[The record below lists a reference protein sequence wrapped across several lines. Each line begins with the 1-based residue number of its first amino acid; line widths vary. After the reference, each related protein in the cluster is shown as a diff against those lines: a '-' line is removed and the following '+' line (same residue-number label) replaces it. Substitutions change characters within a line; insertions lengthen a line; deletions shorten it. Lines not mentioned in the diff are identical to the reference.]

1 MKRWGGLVVAGV
13 GLLLVAWL
21 LGAGGAAIGLAQ
33 EDGLVYL
40 PMVTGGPVGP
50 AGCST
55 CSADVY
61 NCDDFSTQ
69 AAAQA
74 CFDFCMEQVGS
85 DIHRLDSDNNGVA
98 CEALP
103 LVFGGWVFQ
112 WR

>member
-1 MKRWGGLVVAGV
+1 MGYTMRRGVILVLVVGV
-13 GLLLVAWL
+13 LMLGVAS
-21 LGAGGAAIGLAQ
+21 AGLAQ
-33 EDGLVYL
+33 EDALVFL

-55 CSADVY
+55 CSADTY

-69 AAAQA
+69 TAAQA

-85 DIHRLDSDNNGVA
+85 DVHRLDSDNNGVA
-98 CEALP
+98 CESLP